1 MSTEYCFQTT
11 GVDFAG
17 PLLVKQ
23 IYKSD
28 GTMFKAYISLFTCA
42 ASRSIHLELTPD
54 LEAETFI
61 RAFKRFT
68 ARRGV
73 PSLLISDNG
82 KTFVSLLL
90 KSYLLRKEVESSHIL
105 PHAPWWGGFYERL
118 VKSVKLP
125 LKKVLGKAKL
135 TYEEMETMLIE
146 VEGVVN
152 CRPLTY
158 LHEDDLLEPL
168 TPSHLLHGRN
178 IASRSTKPSTSVETN
193 PDQLTKRVK
202 YLQTTM
208 QQYWQRFH
216 HVYLAELREHH
227 MYVGKRKTNDRNKLK
242 VGDVVV
248 VKGDTFT
255 PRNSWKLGLVDSLVI
270 GQDQHVRGANLITR
284 SKEGRRSVVTRPLQK
299 IVPFEIVSD
308 SDEPT
313 ETDVPPT
320 ADATDSDVPSTADAT
335 VPEPSASEPAV
346 NVPTDVPTTRKRRD
360 CALAGEE
367 LRRAAKQK

>member
-1 MSTEYCFQTT
+1 MKMICW
-11 GVDFAG
+11 
-17 PLLVKQ
+17 
-23 IYKSD
+23 
-28 GTMFKAYISLFTCA
+28 
-42 ASRSIHLELTPD
+42 
-54 LEAETFI
+54 
-61 RAFKRFT
+61 
-68 ARRGV
+68 
-73 PSLLISDNG
+73 
-82 KTFVSLLL
+82 SLLL
-90 KSYLLRKEVESSHIL
+90 RLTCCMVVTLLR
-105 PHAPWWGGFYERL
+105 
-118 VKSVKLP
+118 
-125 LKKVLGKAKL
+125 
-135 TYEEMETMLIE
+135 
-146 VEGVVN
+146 
-152 CRPLTY
+152 
-158 LHEDDLLEPL
+158 DQ
-168 TPSHLLHGRN
+168 RN
-178 IASRSTKPSTSVETN
+178 HQTSVETN

-248 VKGDTFT
+248 VKEDNFT

-313 ETDVPPT
+313 ESNVPPT

-335 VPEPSASEPAV
+335 VPEPSASEALRSDIPRASEPAV
-346 NVPTDVPTTRKRRD
+346 HVPTDVPTTRKRRD